1 MDSLLKMCKKH
12 LLQKRWGAV
21 FTLWAS
27 QEIIEY
33 KIKLKSD
40 SNDGPNDAT
49 AHQESAQYAR
59 WPVHPCSQ
67 SNVCPTPTPCHIKE
81 AVRSFGLKLVR

>member
-1 MDSLLKMCKKH
+1 MKTLGERLLRCVNISGPELLDSMVKMCKKH

-59 WPVHPCSQ
+59 WPVH
-67 SNVCPTPTPCHIKE
+67 H
-81 AVRSFGLKLVR
+81 